1 MPKLG
6 LIRWGREVTGALH
19 CGTEISKGIRE
30 QEPNPVLDVEKTSA
44 KSQRIFPSCSIA
56 NVIQSGPL
64 RSKATAHSCAGSR
77 FQTRKNAACCSGVK
91 HSSKAGEGEAVAA
104 TRGESRNGKDRRRCR
119 WVREKAGSSAVVL
132 QEGQRS
138 AHEWGA
144 GDCEDVADS
153 EDVAGLEI
161 YNSNEGKGLSPGGVK
176 VFLN

>member
-1 MPKLG
+1 M
-6 LIRWGREVTGALH
+6 
-19 CGTEISKGIRE
+19 
-30 QEPNPVLDVEKTSA
+30 
-44 KSQRIFPSCSIA
+44 
-56 NVIQSGPL
+56 
-64 RSKATAHSCAGSR
+64 
-77 FQTRKNAACCSGVK
+77 
-91 HSSKAGEGEAVAA
+91 
-104 TRGESRNGKDRRRCR
+104 
-119 WVREKAGSSAVVL
+119 L